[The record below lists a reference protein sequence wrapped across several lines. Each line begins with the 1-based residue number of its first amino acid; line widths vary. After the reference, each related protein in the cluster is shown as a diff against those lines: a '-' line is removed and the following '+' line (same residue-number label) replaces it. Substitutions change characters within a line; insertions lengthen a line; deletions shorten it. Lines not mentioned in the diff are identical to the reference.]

1 MHESLFYC
9 RRPYTIIDLFRDNNT
24 ASCKNNDGISHLMSH
39 MRTDQVNISTV
50 LHTWRSGLEQ
60 VEKYSRYLR
69 DPPHHHSDGYLCQC
83 THPQAFGKNCEY
95 QLPIG
100 TTFDETLRWQFEK
113 KPPTPWDVQ
122 RYGNITCYETLKC
135 DFGLLCLDWR
145 EICDGVQHCMYGY
158 DEEDENLTEC
168 RQWWVCPENLIQCR
182 TGECI
187 QKRWIDDEEWDCIDG
202 SDDHQALN
210 NMIDYIRKKKSK
222 PSPDNELEL
231 LFSRCNR
238 THPFPCLAL
247 NLSRENSCISLDRIG
262 NDEIDCAGAIDE
274 RNTLQH
280 CDHTLMLGS
289 DFQCLSTNTCIPYLF
304 HCRHKKRCPN
314 PIDDHHWCSR
324 QHQLSADCVTAQDF
338 AVEKLQIFSHEP
350 AHQLTQVYGFIKSSE
365 NIRDATTPLPQYIRL
380 SLDTGAE
387 TVVKF
392 MYKGWNLPKPDMIIS
407 VTGGAKNYD
416 MSAQLRK
423 IFQMRLVSTASR
435 ANAWLITAG
444 TNIGVAKEVGEAVNY
459 CRYNNRKHGLDVPC
473 IGIASWGYTAGN
485 KQLDNQSTHSLM
497 NTSDTTTIR
506 SPSKPSQNQRAQ
518 IVPMDNK
525 DRYIREYIVKEN
537 QPRECYL
544 EPNHTHFLLFDN
556 GQRKADTIHSL
567 QAEIGK
573 YSRNTHLANTAD
585 ETVKS
590 LIPIVMVLVDGGS
603 SSIRAICEALKC
615 GTPVVVIKH
624 SGRAADLV
632 AALHACYSDHEID
645 NDGITSTHSTKSQ
658 TDIVKGGSK
667 EQMIEEILTF
677 AKEQYDIRSIDDV
690 KNDLCRTLDL
700 YKHLV
705 TIFEFDG
712 TRHRGNL
719 EAAFLESLSNARKS
733 SHGSNEQHSLA
744 KELKL
749 AIAWHKFSYVQTC
762 LRTDTRI
769 SKLKQDDLRPV
780 LVEALYH
787 GHTDCVKL
795 LIEFGTSLEKLT
807 HADLEELY
815 MKSANHQLSSKD
827 MSMKDQ
833 YYLDC
838 FAPIVNSMNKIN
850 NLSQFNHNA
859 PLGETAP
866 EDLFLW
872 AVFFDRF
879 ELAIYLCSKIW
890 NISLALLCGA
900 YIYRRAASEANHTD
914 IKQRYEEHADR
925 FDTGAA
931 SIINLCFDDDEQF
944 ALDLLRRSA
953 VAFKHITPLDLVK
966 DAECKSFLASK
977 CVQRHLDN
985 IWYGHIN
992 YKRKAINFK
1001 IFVCSLFFPLLPIFC
1016 FCLNYIKKSKNNALN
1031 TQDGSTAIQLTTTN
1045 KRKNNVSYVDRII
1058 YFYNAPIVRFYYHTI
1073 FFIVF
1078 LGLFSFV
1085 LLVDYFPL
1093 NIYNDRRSGFKNLQ
1107 IPITEIILHICIW
1120 SLIVE
1125 EIYQIL
1131 SVKLIKQYISDKW
1144 NMIDIIAIILY
1155 LIGFIT
1161 RFVVL
1166 ETVFAI
1172 SKKVFS
1178 LYNIFS
1184 FEL

>member
-1 MHESLFYC
+1 M
-9 RRPYTIIDLFRDNNT
+9 
-24 ASCKNNDGISHLMSH
+24 
-39 MRTDQVNISTV
+39 
-50 LHTWRSGLEQ
+50 
-60 VEKYSRYLR
+60 
-69 DPPHHHSDGYLCQC
+69 
-83 THPQAFGKNCEY
+83 
-95 QLPIG
+95 
-100 TTFDETLRWQFEK
+100 
-113 KPPTPWDVQ
+113 
-122 RYGNITCYETLKC
+122 
-135 DFGLLCLDWR
+135 
-145 EICDGVQHCMYGY
+145 
-158 DEEDENLTEC
+158 EDKIQNV
-168 RQWWVCPENLIQCR
+168 RQ
-182 TGECI
+182 
-187 QKRWIDDEEWDCIDG
+187 
-202 SDDHQALN
+202 
-210 NMIDYIRKKKSK
+210 
-222 PSPDNELEL
+222 
-231 LFSRCNR
+231 
-238 THPFPCLAL
+238 
-247 NLSRENSCISLDRIG
+247 
-262 NDEIDCAGAIDE
+262 
-274 RNTLQH
+274 
-280 CDHTLMLGS
+280 
-289 DFQCLSTNTCIPYLF
+289 
-304 HCRHKKRCPN
+304 
-314 PIDDHHWCSR
+314 
-324 QHQLSADCVTAQDF
+324 

-380 SLDTGAE
+380 SLDTKAE

-416 MSAQLRK
+416 
-423 IFQMRLVSTASR
+423 
-435 ANAWLITAG
+435 AWLITAG

-544 EPNHTHFLLFDN
+544 EPNHTHFLLFDD
-556 GQRKADTIHSL
+556 GQRKAETILPL

-573 YSRNTHLANTAD
+573 YSRNIHLANTTD
-585 ETVKS
+585 EPVES

-632 AALHACYSDHEID
+632 AELHACYSDREIG
-645 NDGITSTHSTKSQ
+645 NDGVTSAHPTKSQ

-667 EQMIEEILTF
+667 EKMIEHILTS
-677 AKEQYDIRSIDDV
+677 AKERSEIKSLDGV
-690 KNDLCRTLDL
+690 KNDLCNTLDL
-700 YKHLV
+700 YKDLV

-719 EAAFLESLSNARKS
+719 EDAFLESLSNARKS
-733 SHGSNEQHSLA
+733 SRASNEQYSLA

-749 AIAWHKFSYVQTC
+749 AIAWHKFYYAQTC
-762 LRTDTRI
+762 LRTDTTI

-807 HADLEELY
+807 HGDLEELY
-815 MKSANHQLSSKD
+815 TKSTNHQLSSKD
-827 MSMKDQ
+827 MSRKDQ

-850 NLSQFNHNA
+850 NLSQLNHNA

-900 YIYRRAASEANHTD
+900 YIYRRAASKTNHTD

-985 IWYGHIN
+985 IWYGHID
-992 YKRKAINFK
+992 YKRTAINFK
-1001 IFVCSLFFPLLPIFC
+1001 IFVCSLCFPLLPIFC
-1016 FCLNYIKKSKNNALN
+1016 FCLNYIKKPKNSALN
-1031 TQDGSTAIQLTTTN
+1031 TQDDLTASPLTTTHN
-1045 KRKNNVSYVDRII
+1045 VLQSVQYKRKNNVSYVDRII

-1093 NIYNDRRSGFKNLQ
+1093 NIYNERRSGFKNLQ

-1125 EIYQIL
+1125 EIYQVL
-1131 SVKLIKQYISDKW
+1131 SVKLIKQYLSDKW
-1144 NMIDIIAIILY
+1144 NMIDIIAIMLY

-1161 RFVVL
+1161 RFIVL

-1172 SKKVFS
+1172 SKKVLIFMCLDLICWFVRILHLFAAFQKLGPKLIMIFNMMKDLFFFVCFILIFLLAFS
-1178 LYNIFS
+1178 ITSWSLITTDNQVSWYYSSNGSLSNVTVANGGSDLWTWHILRHVANYGVWKIFGQVESINGMDAYSYVAFILDILFVVIANVLLLSVLVALFNVTIQNVEKQSYQIWGYQRYLLVAEYSIKSPLPPPFNTFHNLYRIVQCLIEKLQKPKSTNSKNNSHALEMESRGLNENNSEEEFKDNNEFQRKKEIAGDYWWYTLKHEKENQIVDALQNI
-1184 FEL
+1184 ELKPHDLRERIHNNNQI

>member
-1 MHESLFYC
+1 
-9 RRPYTIIDLFRDNNT
+9 
-24 ASCKNNDGISHLMSH
+24 
-39 MRTDQVNISTV
+39 
-50 LHTWRSGLEQ
+50 
-60 VEKYSRYLR
+60 
-69 DPPHHHSDGYLCQC
+69 
-83 THPQAFGKNCEY
+83 
-95 QLPIG
+95 
-100 TTFDETLRWQFEK
+100 
-113 KPPTPWDVQ
+113 
-122 RYGNITCYETLKC
+122 
-135 DFGLLCLDWR
+135 
-145 EICDGVQHCMYGY
+145 
-158 DEEDENLTEC
+158 
-168 RQWWVCPENLIQCR
+168 
-182 TGECI
+182 
-187 QKRWIDDEEWDCIDG
+187 
-202 SDDHQALN
+202 
-210 NMIDYIRKKKSK
+210 
-222 PSPDNELEL
+222 
-231 LFSRCNR
+231 
-238 THPFPCLAL
+238 
-247 NLSRENSCISLDRIG
+247 
-262 NDEIDCAGAIDE
+262 
-274 RNTLQH
+274 
-280 CDHTLMLGS
+280 
-289 DFQCLSTNTCIPYLF
+289 
-304 HCRHKKRCPN
+304 
-314 PIDDHHWCSR
+314 
-324 QHQLSADCVTAQDF
+324 
-338 AVEKLQIFSHEP
+338 
-350 AHQLTQVYGFIKSSE
+350 
-365 NIRDATTPLPQYIRL
+365 
-380 SLDTGAE
+380 
-387 TVVKF
+387 
-392 MYKGWNLPKPDMIIS
+392 
-407 VTGGAKNYD
+407 
-416 MSAQLRK
+416 
-423 IFQMRLVSTASR
+423 
-435 ANAWLITAG
+435 
-444 TNIGVAKEVGEAVNY
+444 
-459 CRYNNRKHGLDVPC
+459 
-473 IGIASWGYTAGN
+473 
-485 KQLDNQSTHSLM
+485 
-497 NTSDTTTIR
+497 
-506 SPSKPSQNQRAQ
+506 
-518 IVPMDNK
+518 DNK
-525 DRYIREYIVKEN
+525 DRYIREYIVEEN

-914 IKQRYEEHADR
+914 IKQRYEEHA
-925 FDTGAA
+925 
-931 SIINLCFDDDEQF
+931 E
-944 ALDLLRRSA
+944 
-953 VAFKHITPLDLVK
+953 
-966 DAECKSFLASK
+966 
-977 CVQRHLDN
+977 
-985 IWYGHIN
+985 
-992 YKRKAINFK
+992 
-1001 IFVCSLFFPLLPIFC
+1001 
-1016 FCLNYIKKSKNNALN
+1016 
-1031 TQDGSTAIQLTTTN
+1031 
-1045 KRKNNVSYVDRII
+1045 
-1058 YFYNAPIVRFYYHTI
+1058 
-1073 FFIVF
+1073 
-1078 LGLFSFV
+1078 
-1085 LLVDYFPL
+1085 
-1093 NIYNDRRSGFKNLQ
+1093 
-1107 IPITEIILHICIW
+1107 
-1120 SLIVE
+1120 
-1125 EIYQIL
+1125 
-1131 SVKLIKQYISDKW
+1131 
-1144 NMIDIIAIILY
+1144 
-1155 LIGFIT
+1155 
-1161 RFVVL
+1161 
-1166 ETVFAI
+1166 
-1172 SKKVFS
+1172 
-1178 LYNIFS
+1178 
-1184 FEL
+1184 